1 MLRMEWP
8 IEKAMKEGMASPEV
22 ISETN
27 LKRRAGFSMQM
38 RGKYILG
45 SMSDRFISTDRNKNS
60 WLVWETDFVWYHLG
74 EE

>member
-1 MLRMEWP
+1 
-8 IEKAMKEGMASPEV
+8 MKEGMASPEV

-60 WLVWETDFVWYHLG
+60 WLV
-74 EE
+74 